1 MKNENIEH
9 RVRSFQSRISI
20 AACVFIGILIGG
32 AFFFFRRIMD
42 PIRQLKSA
50 ADRIA
55 KGDLGA
61 RVFLKNGDE
70 IKALADSFNYMSD
83 EINRHIAGLTKQGEE
98 LRSIISSMQ
107 SGLLVLD
114 RNGKI
119 VLCNESMEKTVQAS
133 DITGQFYWAV
143 IKDTAVFELIQRIQ
157 ITKTSESTEVNLYG
171 RAYQCNAAY
180 VMKNNEIIIVFH
192 DITGIRNLGKMKRDF
207 VSNVSHELRT
217 PLTAIKGRAETLKGV
232 KGIISITC
240 R

>member
-1 MKNENIEH
+1 
-9 RVRSFQSRISI
+9 
-20 AACVFIGILIGG
+20 
-32 AFFFFRRIMD
+32 
-42 PIRQLKSA
+42 
-50 ADRIA
+50 
-55 KGDLGA
+55 
-61 RVFLKNGDE
+61 
-70 IKALADSFNYMSD
+70 
-83 EINRHIAGLTKQGEE
+83 
-98 LRSIISSMQ
+98 MQ

-143 IKDTAVFELIQRIQ
+143 IKDTAVFELIRRIQ
-157 ITKTSESTEVNLYG
+157 KTKTSESTELNLYG
-171 RAYQCNAAY
+171 RPYQCNTAY

-217 PLTAIKGRAETLKGV
+217 PLTAIKGYAETLKGV
-232 KGIISITC
+232 RGKISITC

>member
-20 AACVFIGILIGG
+20 TTCVFIGILIGG

-83 EINRHIAGLTKQGEE
+83 
-98 LRSIISSMQ
+98 
-107 SGLLVLD
+107 
-114 RNGKI
+114 
-119 VLCNESMEKTVQAS
+119 
-133 DITGQFYWAV
+133 
-143 IKDTAVFELIQRIQ
+143 
-157 ITKTSESTEVNLYG
+157 
-171 RAYQCNAAY
+171 
-180 VMKNNEIIIVFH
+180 
-192 DITGIRNLGKMKRDF
+192 
-207 VSNVSHELRT
+207 
-217 PLTAIKGRAETLKGV
+217 
-232 KGIISITC
+232 
-240 R
+240 